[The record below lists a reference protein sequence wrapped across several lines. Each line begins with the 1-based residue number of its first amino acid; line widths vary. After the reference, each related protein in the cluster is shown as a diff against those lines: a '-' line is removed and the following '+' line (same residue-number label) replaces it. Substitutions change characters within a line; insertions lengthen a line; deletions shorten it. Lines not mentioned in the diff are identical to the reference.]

1 MAKSVVS
8 TVVQIASASVGGFV
22 LLDLVSVGFL
32 FQRDAYNRRNSGRL
46 MTVIGLD
53 GQERAGIFRATDMQ
67 FVSDPQPYP
76 AERALVVSS
85 PTYDLLLREVSPKQ
99 YVAANQFTEESLT
112 KWRELDGH
120 SDLPFKNF
128 YCNTSKAA
136 YIYGRIFGQ

>member
-1 MAKSVVS
+1 M
-8 TVVQIASASVGGFV
+8 
-22 LLDLVSVGFL
+22 LLDLVNVGFL

-85 PTYDLLLREVSPKQ
+85 PTYDLLLREISPKY
-99 YVAANQFTEESLT
+99 YVAANQFTQETLT
-112 KWRELDGH
+112 KWQELD
-120 SDLPFKNF
+120 SQDDLSFKTF
-128 YCNTSKAA
+128 YCDTSKAA
-136 YIYGRIFGQ
+136 YIYRRMFEQ